1 VITALCPGFGSVLAP
16 GGVGLLSGLLV
27 DQAPALEE
35 ALAAQG
41 WQAELAARQERWG
54 LMVIRKR
61 VDVA

>member
-1 VITALCPGFGSVLAP
+1 
-16 GGVGLLSGLLV
+16 VGLLSGLLV
-27 DQAPALEE
+27 DQEPALEE